1 MAASGDVEEAGE
13 EEGDREKKGRGRG
26 GVNNLVSF
34 AQLCFQISN
43 TTLLARYRI
52 SEEFKVSH
60 PIAHHQYKRIF
71 QPENF
76 F

>member
-52 SEEFKVSH
+52 SEEFKLINVTPAIH
-60 PIAHHQYKRIF
+60 KRIF

>member
-13 EEGDREKKGRGRG
+13 EEGDREKKGRGGG

-43 TTLLARYRI
+43 KTLLA
-52 SEEFKVSH
+52 
-60 PIAHHQYKRIF
+60 
-71 QPENF
+71 
-76 F
+76 

>member
-26 GVNNLVSF
+26 GVNNLVSL

>member
-43 TTLLARYRI
+43 KTLLAR
-52 SEEFKVSH
+52 
-60 PIAHHQYKRIF
+60 
-71 QPENF
+71 
-76 F
+76 